1 MPFAT
6 IRVSFPLVNRVPLRD
21 SLPSSIKALLAAYLF
36 ELRHNGREQWYVWSG
51 LARPRE
57 VNSQREKTV
66 EEASFG
72 KNREEKERK
81 FCGMEVLPENSIRNQ
96 HLFPKPVFLLR
107 SKLLFFL
114 FSAFISSSK
123 IKGCPM
129 NNPPGCLH
137 SKFLGL
143 TDMCSLCVPS
153 RREL

>member
-6 IRVSFPLVNRVPLRD
+6 IRVSFPLVSRVPLRD
-21 SLPSSIKALLAAYLF
+21 PSFPPLKALLVAYLF
-36 ELRHNGREQWYVWSG
+36 ELRHNRAGNNGMCGVVSPDQG
-51 LARPRE
+51 KLIL
-57 VNSQREKTV
+57 REKTV
-66 EEASFG
+66 EEASSG
-72 KNREEKERK
+72 KNREEKKRK
-81 FCGMEVLPENSIRNQ
+81 FCGKEVLPENSIRNQ

-114 FSAFISSSK
+114 FSAFVSSSK
-123 IKGCPM
+123 IKGCQM
-129 NNPPGCLH
+129 NNPPSCLH